1 MKGSLLL
8 LAISAFTGCLSS
20 SETEPTPVSVSLGS
34 KVSLKCDHE
43 DIEWTLTNNNGT
55 TETIQEEEESYEIV
69 EGRLSISNIQ
79 ESQLGT
85 YTCQS
90 GDTVIR
96 AFQLDTSLKIN
107 KFPKSISVN
116 DGLPQELL
124 CTLNSHDDQEVV
136 FNWFRADEGD
146 SEGSSREM
154 LCSLEGSSCPAL
166 EALKSANEAPADFKE
181 RAKIEVGMNDD
192 IPFSKLI
199 IQKSHVT
206 DRKIY
211 ICQAKLKNADPID
224 DCEAS
229 KECDE
234 SEVILRVKDPLA
246 ALWPFVGIVA
256 EVIILCIIIF
266 FCEKNKSEDKE
277 DYDEVAGNGSTVTS
291 SNINIRQRK

>member
-1 MKGSLLL
+1 MKGSVLLL
-8 LAISAFTGCLSS
+8 VISAFTGCLSS
-20 SETEPTPVSVSLGS
+20 SEPEPTLVSVSLGS
-34 KVSLKCDHE
+34 KVSLKCEHD
-43 DIEWTLTNNNGT
+43 DVEWSLDNNGT
-55 TETIQEEEESYEIV
+55 TQIIEEDDESYEITD
-69 EGRLSISNIQ
+69 GKLSISDIE

-85 YTCQS
+85 YTCKS
-90 GDTVIR
+90 GEDIIR
-96 AFQLDTSLKIN
+96 IFELDTSLKIR

-146 SEGSSREM
+146 SEGESREM
-154 LCSLEGSSCPAL
+154 LCSLEGSSCPVM
-166 EALKSANEAPADFKE
+166 EELKSSDKAPAAFKD
-181 RAKIEVGMNDD
+181 RAKIEVGMADD

-211 ICQAKLKNADPID
+211 ICQAKLKSAAPID

-266 FCEKNKSEDKE
+266 FCEKNKSQDKE